1 MGSSVQ
7 QVLHAHLQLHDATS
21 QVTKTLRLLTN
32 ALQRISLI
40 LLQLLQGKFHLHDPT
55 MKVSNSRLCCASNH
69 LRPHTPLL
77 QVLWLRVPF
86 QRRFSPRQAMQDLCL
101 RPQCRRGHLHQALD
115 SCQSFKHGI
124 VLQSRH
130 AMPLHLPL
138 NRRQASDHGV
148 MLRRARLKSNQTH
161 QHVVGDVSVCI
172 CRTTSSW

>member
-1 MGSSVQ
+1 M
-7 QVLHAHLQLHDATS
+7 LHAHLQLHDATS
-21 QVTKTLRLLTN
+21 HVTKTLRLLTN

-55 MKVSNSRLCCASNH
+55 TADFVAPATTSARTRHSSKCCG
-69 LRPHTPLL
+69 
-77 QVLWLRVPF
+77 F
-86 QRRFSPRQAMQDLCL
+86 GCRFSVASAAKSDAGPLPPTPMSE
-101 RPQCRRGHLHQALD
+101 GYLHQALD

-148 MLRRARLKSNQTH
+148 MLRRARLKSNQTPR
-161 QHVVGDVSVCI
+161 HVVGDVSVCI